1 MHIFVFISS
10 GGSLRFLCASL
21 FLSISVSY
29 SPTRAGY
36 DLILPGSYL
45 FKFIVNFLFML
56 AASFDIHLYQSN
68 IVMAQCMLI
77 CGCFQ
82 DFKRDF

>member
-1 MHIFVFISS
+1 MHLSRS
-10 GGSLRFLCASL
+10 
-21 FLSISVSY
+21 LSISVCY

-77 CGCFQ
+77 CGCLQ

>member
-1 MHIFVFISS
+1 MHLSLSLKIS
-10 GGSLRFLCASL
+10 
-21 FLSISVSY
+21 ISY

-77 CGCFQ
+77 CGCLQ